1 MGDSVRTS
9 CKSSSKDAEV
19 PRMQLNISSVY
30 LEGSAQYT
38 IGIRTSPPV
47 MPMVVM
53 PLPPLPPIPCPTAP
67 YPSLPFTYSS
77 GLGPRAISM
86 EVNSMNRIQYVG
98 PIRATSLPHAPRPRA
113 PSIWKE
119 MMGESGPLGVV
130 NERGIRVPHSK
141 SSLANSSS
149 EIHPNECRRGP
160 MCAGCRGGSVW
171 SQPD

>member
-1 MGDSVRTS
+1 
-9 CKSSSKDAEV
+9 
-19 PRMQLNISSVY
+19 MQLNISSVY

-38 IGIRTSPPV
+38 IGIRTSPPA

-53 PLPPLPPIPCPTAP
+53 PLPPLPPMPCFTSPPPPPMPYGMP
-67 YPSLPFTYSS
+67 YPITYST

-86 EVNSMNRIQYVG
+86 EVNSMNRIQHVG
-98 PIRATSLPHAPRPRA
+98 PMRATSLPHAPRPRA